1 MKRRSL
7 MQRAGLF
14 ALAITG
20 SIVFAACSSSS
31 DSASDTQKPLEV
43 SEIKFG
49 IISTESQSNQKP
61 IWDPFIKEM
70 EKQIG
75 VPVKPFYV

>member
-14 ALAITG
+14 ALALTG
-20 SIVFAACSSSS
+20 SVVFAACSSST
-31 DSASDTQKPLEV
+31 DTTSNSQTPLEV

-70 EKQIG
+70 EKQVG
-75 VPVKPFYV
+75 MPVKP